1 MAADQVL
8 LEACAP
14 DAPPTLRLYAWSQPT
29 LSIGR
34 NEPLDAHLNLTRL
47 QQLGIPVIRRVTGGK
62 AVLHGFDLTYS
73 VSGAVL
79 HPEFAG
85 GVLDNYRFLAQ
96 GFLRF
101 FAALGLQPEL
111 QGERLSKDSDAHICF
126 TDPAAYEILV
136 EGRKLIG
143 NAQRVRSVRT
153 EAGPQRVFMQHGS
166 IPLTD
171 SVPLLHQI
179 FPHASETELRQ
190 EMHSLESCG
199 ALEQHSEASLRA
211 LFLDSLAEAFEVEW
225 HRQPWTESEH
235 ARIQEQESAF
245 PVIQEA

>member
-8 LEACAP
+8 LEACTP
-14 DAPPTLRLYAWSQPT
+14 ETLPTLRLYSWQQPT

-34 NEPLDAHLNLTRL
+34 NEALDDLLDPQRL
-47 QQLGIPVIRRVTGGK
+47 QQLGIPVIRRTTGGK

-101 FAALGLQPEL
+101 FQALGLQPEL

-136 EGRKLIG
+136 DGRKLIG

-153 EAGPQRVFMQHGS
+153 EAGPQRVFLQHGS
-166 IPLTD
+166 LPLTD

-179 FPHASETELRQ
+179 FPHASEAQLRE
-190 EMHSLESCG
+190 EMHSLETCG
-199 ALEQHSEASLRA
+199 GLRMHPEASIRGL
-211 LFLDSLAEAFEVEW
+211 LLSSLAEAFAVQWE
-225 HRQPWTESEH
+225 RRPWDSDEL
-235 ARIQEQESAF
+235 AQIQKQESAF
-245 PVIQEA
+245 PELKAA